1 MYFKILEL
9 TAGFLLSLVTYANA
23 APVNTACTTTTSTN
37 LYAYCSNTT
46 SSSDIDIQRLY
57 EESDEEIFETIEEL
71 CKITVS
77 NSFECSNINLLF
89 CL

>member
-1 MYFKILEL
+1 MFFKILEVT
-9 TAGFLLSLVTYANA
+9 TAIFLSLVTYANT
-23 APVNTACTTTTSTN
+23 APVNTACITTISTN
-37 LYAYCSNTT
+37 LYAYCSKTT